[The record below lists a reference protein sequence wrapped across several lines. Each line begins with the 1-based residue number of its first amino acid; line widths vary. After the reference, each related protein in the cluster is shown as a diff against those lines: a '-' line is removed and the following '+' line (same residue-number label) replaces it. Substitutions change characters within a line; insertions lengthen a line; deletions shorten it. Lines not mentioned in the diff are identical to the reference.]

1 MSLGET
7 VIREKRLIS
16 LNSAN
21 ATRYIN
27 GEYNSN
33 IVFDFSS
40 ILTPDNTVVYI
51 EGGVQSAQIPAS
63 FYNLEITN
71 NVFNYVISGLP
82 YSIIVSPGNYNYNNL
97 IIELASKF
105 LINGHVF
112 TFILSRTTN
121 VLSMTYTSVGI
132 WNQITSSSIFY
143 ILGFLENTT
152 YNIIANSITFPGL
165 FNVINPKKLKIFSSN
180 LAIDSYDSVGNQ
192 TNNLIETL
200 SVNAAPFGLILYN
213 NVDSTYGHLRT
224 SYLSTIDI
232 QIKDELGNFI
242 NFNNIDW
249 TITIVLI
256 VYKILSTSVKPLAP
270 TILLDR
276 APIPMGL
283 APTPLGSDT
292 TPLG

>member
-7 VIREKRLIS
+7 IIREKRLIS

-27 GEYNSN
+27 GDYNSN
-33 IVFDFSS
+33 LVFDFSS

-97 IIELASKF
+97 IIELASQF

-121 VLSMTYTSVGI
+121 VLSMTYTSVGV

-256 VYKILSTSVKPLAP
+256 VYKILSTSVKPLES
-270 TILLDR
+270 
-276 APIPMGL
+276 
-283 APTPLGSDT
+283 TPL
-292 TPLG
+292 